1 VPRASSP
8 LPLLVTLT
16 TLALA
21 AALAPIGRAQ
31 DEAPRARCSRALD
44 RSVLD
49 RSLGLGTGY
58 MLRAQRAEGNFT
70 YAYDWHSG
78 REVGDDSQ
86 VRQAGASWGLGLIF
100 ASERQPQVGT
110 ALTRSLGFFR
120 RHSRGGGNARWIAYP
135 GATQGSLGTVA
146 LVALAHVERLRAL
159 GASTPAARE
168 LLDGYLGTVLA
179 ARRPDGLFHGSYR
192 LDDGIPFGAPSP
204 YFDGEAL
211 LALVKA
217 ARYGGRRDLLQAA
230 ILAADR
236 GHQLNVVDARATDP
250 DSPRTK
256 GYYQWASLAYYEL
269 ATWSGVGLDSDRYSG
284 WLFDLADWMV
294 DVHRTLERARNTGYA
309 HEGLIP
315 AFALARARGDRARAD
330 RLGCVIQRGLER
342 LTSWQVGS
350 PLENSFIRARPA
362 DPRALGGAQNHA
374 SEPLLRIDVAQHQM
388 HAVLLARQHGVVA
401 PVGP

>member
-1 VPRASSP
+1 MPRASSP

-58 MLRAQRAEGNFT
+58 LLRAQRAEGNFT

-179 ARRPDGLFHGSYR
+179 ARLAKAGSEENFELKQALQVR
-192 LDDGIPFGAPSP
+192 IGNAAGVDVIVRGAPL
-204 YFDGEAL
+204 DITGN
-211 LALVKA
+211 K
-217 ARYGGRRDLLQAA
+217 
-230 ILAADR
+230 
-236 GHQLNVVDARATDP
+236 
-250 DSPRTK
+250 DSNIVN
-256 GYYQWASLAYYEL
+256 L
-269 ATWSGVGLDSDRYSG
+269 
-284 WLFDLADWMV
+284 
-294 DVHRTLERARNTGYA
+294 TLK
-309 HEGLIP
+309 
-315 AFALARARGDRARAD
+315 
-330 RLGCVIQRGLER
+330 
-342 LTSWQVGS
+342 
-350 PLENSFIRARPA
+350 
-362 DPRALGGAQNHA
+362 
-374 SEPLLRIDVAQHQM
+374 
-388 HAVLLARQHGVVA
+388 
-401 PVGP
+401 